1 MSQLTTHL
9 AELLVLTL
17 TRGSLYA
24 LIAVG
29 FALVFGTG
37 RILNLFHGGFFLLG
51 AYAAFFLSR
60 LPPLPLGGAWRQVLL
75 TLLAAG
81 AVGVFGFAYYWG
93 FLRRYLSRPVHLMV
107 IGLASNLLI
116 ALLFRAF
123 YGTRAAYVPPIVPG
137 IVRIGSIQVLGQ
149 EWVIVLAAAVLF
161 PALSWVLR
169 HTRIGGAIRAVAED
183 PKGASLVGIRPD
195 SVLGTTVALAAAYP
209 NLAAVVVGTT
219 LGMLA
224 ANAPVVFLGKAFADQ
239 IRQRAPAR
247 GDKWHMDEVV
257 ISIAGEPHWLWR
269 AVDQNGIVLDVLVQ
283 RRRDTRAAQ
292 RLMKRLL
299 KSAIIPPRVMITDK
313 LRSYGA
319 ARAKMGLQ
327 VEHRQHKGLN
337 NRAENSHQPTRR
349 RERIMKRFKS
359 ARQAQR
365 FLTVHDQVANLFH
378 IPYPE
383 SVPADFRR
391 ASRERAFAVW
401 SEISK
406 TAATA

>member
-1 MSQLTTHL
+1 MPTARDPLYQRHRFPPEVISHAVWLYFRFPLSLRMVEEML
-9 AELLVLTL
+9 A
-17 TRGSLYA
+17 TRGICVTYET
-24 LIAVG
+24 V
-29 FALVFGTG
+29 
-37 RILNLFHGGFFLLG
+37 
-51 AYAAFFLSR
+51 
-60 LPPLPLGGAWRQVLL
+60 RQ
-75 TLLAAG
+75 
-81 AVGVFGFAYYWG
+81 WG
-93 FLRRYLSRPVHLMV
+93 KKF
-107 IGLASNLLI
+107 
-116 ALLFRAF
+116 
-123 YGTRAAYVPPIVPG
+123 
-137 IVRIGSIQVLGQ
+137 
-149 EWVIVLAAAVLF
+149 
-161 PALSWVLR
+161 
-169 HTRIGGAIRAVAED
+169 
-183 PKGASLVGIRPD
+183 
-195 SVLGTTVALAAAYP
+195 
-209 NLAAVVVGTT
+209 
-219 LGMLA
+219 
-224 ANAPVVFLGKAFADQ
+224 GKAFADQ

-401 SEISK
+401 NEISK